1 MSDWTDQRIGA
12 LEKIVRE
19 YPNNVRARLILAD
32 LLARNGHKDRAIQH
46 YGYLAELFIRDDHDV
61 KAVAL
66 LKLILKLDPR
76 NVATRETLARCLT
89 KLNRMREAINH
100 YRRLFSDY
108 IIWGRKDLSLL
119 SVHAILDIDP
129 RNEWATSKLVQIA
142 PAN

>member
-1 MSDWTDQRIGA
+1 MSDWTEQRIGA
-12 LEKIVRE
+12 LERILRE

-32 LLARNGHKDRAIQH
+32 LLARKGDKRRAVQH
-46 YGYLAELFIRDDHDV
+46 YGYLAELFIRDDHEI

-76 NVATRETLARCLT
+76 NVASRETLARCLT
-89 KLNRMREAINH
+89 RLNRLREAVNH

-108 IIWGRKDLSLL
+108 IIWGRYDLSLA